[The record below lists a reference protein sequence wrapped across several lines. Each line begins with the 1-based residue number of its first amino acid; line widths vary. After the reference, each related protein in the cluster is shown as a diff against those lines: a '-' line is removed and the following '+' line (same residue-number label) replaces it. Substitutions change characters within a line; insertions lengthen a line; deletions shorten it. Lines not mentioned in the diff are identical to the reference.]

1 MQLPNEILI
10 TRGDDWHYSL
20 YFTNWED
27 FPLDLSTYLDFD
39 MEIRTS
45 PSRKGKLLTTL
56 QLGSGIDISGADN
69 NILDLVVSR
78 TFTAD
83 WSAGKY
89 YFDLRALDD
98 DNKLHTLVWG
108 EIRVRENITQ

>member
-10 TRGDDWHYSL
+10 TRGDDWKYSL

-27 FPLDLSTYLDFD
+27 FPLDLSTYADFD

-56 QLGSGIDISGADN
+56 ILGNGITVSGDDS
-69 NILDLVVSR
+69 NILNFEVSR
-78 TFTAD
+78 TVTAD
-83 WSAGKY
+83 WTAGKY
-89 YFDLRALDD
+89 YFDLRALDA
-98 DNKLHTLVWG
+98 DNKLDTLVWG
-108 EIRVRENITQ
+108 EIKVRENITQ